1 MYCVAFRN
9 VFELF
14 SGSFWRF
21 EEEMM
26 KVKIGCGVLTAVML
40 STYAVPERRISED
53 TDALGF
59 EVKVSEAA
67 FTVRH
72 QYGQG
77 WALAPKGAK
86 LLILKYAVKNT
97 SPTPLEYS
105 RESVSIA
112 VRRGN
117 GERQISISAPAR
129 LLGTPVMELAP
140 GKTLEDMTWLEV
152 PNDDE
157 KPTVV
162 VRMNGVERS
171 LPIPAKIDNQLGVFG
186 KPGTLVALDEVETT
200 KIENLRVGAWNFGLG
215 KVSYSDRAPSFR
227 VQAPPLH
234 GYAVVPVKFEN
245 PLRSSQALSSYA
257 LNWEGICAGGKVAKW
272 SRSLLN
278 AKGEPFEAE
287 VPPGRASSGQLVFFV
302 PAKERIVGIRATD
315 PSSGRSIVFRMP

>member
-1 MYCVAFRN
+1 M
-9 VFELF
+9 F

-26 KVKIGCGVLTAVML
+26 KVRVGCGVLTVAML
-40 STYAVPERRISED
+40 SGYAVPERRRLED
-53 TDALGF
+53 NDALGF
-59 EVKVSEAA
+59 ELKVNAAA

-72 QYGQG
+72 QYGNG

-86 LLILKYAVKNT
+86 LLILKYTVKNT

-129 LLGTPVMELAP
+129 LMDTAELELAP

-157 KPTVV
+157 NPNVV
-162 VRMNGVERS
+162 VRMNGSERP
-171 LPIPAKIDNQLGVFG
+171 LPIPVKIENQLGVFG
-186 KPGTLVALDEVETT
+186 KPGTLVAVDEVETT
-200 KIENLRVGAWNFGLG
+200 KAENLRVGAWNFGIG
-215 KVSYSDRAPSFR
+215 KVSYSDRTPSYR

-234 GYAVVPVKFEN
+234 AYGSVAVKFEN

-257 LNWEGICAGGKVAKW
+257 LNWEGICSDGKVAKW
-272 SRSLLN
+272 SRTLLN
-278 AKGEPFEAE
+278 AKGEPLETE
-287 VPPGRASSGQLVFFV
+287 VPAGRASSAQLVFFV
-302 PAKERIVGIRATD
+302 PAKEKIQAIRAID
-315 PSSGRSIVFRMP
+315 PSSGRSIVFRLP